1 VFFTG
6 RVGVCMV
13 IKAVRQNVVSH
24 PFELPRYRL
33 GDHKASKEAPYE
45 YEELQRCSV
54 EKVIKGK

>member
-1 VFFTG
+1 
-6 RVGVCMV
+6 MV